1 MSRECPRV
9 SVIIGF
15 ENARPFLGDA
25 IASVRGQSFGAWE
38 LILVDDGSHDGSD
51 EIARAAVFLASDR
64 ASFVTGQI
72 LAADGG
78 KSAG

>member
-1 MSRECPRV
+1 MLRSSGC
-9 SVIIGF
+9 
-15 ENARPFLGDA
+15 LGEP
-25 IASVRGQSFGAWE
+25 V
-38 LILVDDGSHDGSD
+38 
-51 EIARAAVFLASDR
+51 EIARAAVLLASDH